1 MSGMDKASINQPQT
15 PGGACSVMLS
25 GAGGAL
31 GQAIERCAHNDD
43 QVAIVARYQQAGGFV
58 GEPLG
63 DVIIDVSHHTRTPDV
78 VAFARRHGCAL
89 LIGTTALDEATLE
102 AIGQAGQDIAVCVAA
117 NFSPSAWAFE
127 QMAQWTAEHLPSFDV
142 ALRETHHVHKK
153 DAPSGTALRLQ
164 QALAPHR
171 ASTIPIESVREG
183 EVVGQHEVN
192 FTHGDERLRLV
203 HDITNRDVF
212 ARGALALARRLA
224 DQPPG
229 QYSVGDLWGSGRALG

>member
-1 MSGMDKASINQPQT
+1 MSGMDKASIRQPHT
-15 PGGACSVMLS
+15 PGGPCSVMLS
-25 GAGGAL
+25 GANGAL
-31 GQAIERCAHNDD
+31 GQAIERCTQDDD
-43 QVAIVARYQQAGGFV
+43 QVAIVARYQKDGGFV

-63 DVIIDVSHHTRTPDV
+63 DVVIDVSHRTRTPDV

-102 AIGQAGQDIAVCVAA
+102 AIGQASQDIAVCVAA

-127 QMAQWTAEHLPSFDV
+127 QMAQWAAEHLPTFDV
-142 ALRETHHVHKK
+142 ALRETHHVHKQ

-164 QALAPHR
+164 QALALHR
-171 ASTIPIESVREG
+171 ASTIPIKSVREG

-192 FTHGDERLRLV
+192 LTRGDERLRLV
-203 HDITNRDVF
+203 HDITDRDVF
-212 ARGALALARRLA
+212 ARGALALAKKLV

-229 QYSVGDLWGSGRALG
+229 QYTLGALWGEHPRE